1 MEVIPAIDLREG
13 RSVRLY
19 QGEFGSETI
28 YGDPLLQAEAY
39 AHAGATMLHLVD
51 LDAARTGEPVNAAV
65 VAAILASLT
74 IPVEVAGGVR
84 SEGRAG
90 ELFELGAA
98 RVVLGTAALSEP
110 GLLERLT
117 RAYPGRIA
125 LGLDHRRGEGGSSEV
140 AVAGW
145 ERSSGVGL
153 LDAVQQFS
161 ELELGAI
168 VVTDIA
174 RDGTL
179 GGPDL
184 EGYTVLLGATNHP
197 LVASGGV
204 AGPADL
210 AALSALEVGG
220 RRLAGAI
227 VGRALLSGAMTLK
240 EAMDACAP

>member
-1 MEVIPAIDLREG
+1 VEVIPAIDLREG

-19 QGEFGSETI
+19 RGAFDSETL
-28 YGDPLLQAEAY
+28 YGDPLAQAEAY
-39 AHAGATMLHLVD
+39 EEAGAGMLHLVD

-65 VAAILASLT
+65 VARILASVRM
-74 IPVEVAGGVR
+74 PVEVAGGVR
-84 SEGRAG
+84 SERRAG

-98 RVVLGTAALSEP
+98 RVVLGTAALTEP

-125 LGLDHRRGEGGSSEV
+125 LGLDHRRGEAGASEV

-145 ERSSGVGL
+145 ERSSGVPL
-153 LDAVQQFS
+153 LDAVRRFS

-168 VVTDIA
+168 VVTDIV

-179 GGPDL
+179 EGPDL
-184 EGYTVLLGATNHP
+184 EGYALVLGATVRP

-210 AALSALEVGG
+210 AALAAIEVDG

-240 EAMDACAP
+240 EAMAACAP